1 MLKIVII
8 SDTHLDTTDKLK
20 PTLIERIKSADVV
33 IHAGDAD
40 TVDFISDLK
49 KISKVLYAVRG
60 NCDWGSDLPAKIVET
75 FGEVRVGISHG
86 TGNYNNVIDRMSYLF
101 SDDNVNVIIFGHTHV
116 PVNED
121 IEGIRFINPGS
132 THLNRNLNYG
142 TFAELIVDED
152 YFTSKIVNINNLDG
166 A

>member
-8 SDTHLDTTDKLK
+8 SDTHSDTTEKLPK
-20 PTLIERIKSADVV
+20 PLLGRIKSADIV

-40 TVDFISDLK
+40 TIDFISELN
-49 KISKVLYAVRG
+49 KISNCLYAVRG

-75 FGEVRVGISHG
+75 FGEIKVGICHG

-101 SDDNVNVIIFGHTHV
+101 SDDNVNVIIFGHTHI

-132 THLNRNLNYG
+132 TSLNRSLNYG
-142 TFAELIVDED
+142 TFAELMIDND
-152 YFTSKIVNINNLDG
+152 YFDCKIVNIDNLDSE
-166 A
+166 